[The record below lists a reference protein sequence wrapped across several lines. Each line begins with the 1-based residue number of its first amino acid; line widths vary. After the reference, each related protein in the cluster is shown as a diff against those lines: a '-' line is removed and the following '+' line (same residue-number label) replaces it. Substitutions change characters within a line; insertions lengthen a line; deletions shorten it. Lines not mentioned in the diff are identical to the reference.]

1 MRLSLTAAGRGG
13 ERHVM
18 IGATPQTT
26 VAEAAAWIAAA
37 LGEPAETRYYA
48 GDRLLNPPSGLGPA
62 GLRDGAV
69 FGLGRPCTGPPDPR
83 SAALIQVHA
92 VSGSGAGLIFPLGL
106 GSYRVGAG
114 ERCAIRVPFGP
125 EHAAT
130 VVVGPDGTIRVVLKD
145 ARLVRVVDPRRAE
158 VGTYEELE
166 VAPIDAASDTEDGG
180 TVPWPADADLAL
192 GDTLLR
198 WSLPA
203 TPDGLT
209 APAGDGTVLV
219 FERPPRAVDPIP
231 EPRFQMPVPPR
242 RPQFGA
248 AAVSAI
254 DRLAARE
261 AADRPSHRQ
270 AMADYRAARVRLS
283 DEMTGVVRAERVRRL
298 SACPDPAAVLLTAA
312 GPGRR
317 LWERRRSDADHLVLR
332 VGTGTQPSIAGIEM
346 PYPQGLATL
355 RWPVPFVPVTVPL
368 AEHGVLGL
376 TGAAER
382 IRPLASWLAAQ
393 IAVGHPPS
401 EVRLVLL
408 TTPDAEFAWDW
419 TRWLPHLRPATG
431 SPWAMVGNSTETLVQ
446 RVEELY
452 TLVTRRQRD
461 RQVQPAQSAQSAQ
474 QAYESGEGHDPAD
487 EPDVVVFID
496 GARLV
501 REVPGLAHV
510 LAEGPAVHVYAVC
523 LEHEGG
529 PLPPEASAVLA
540 DGRVGM
546 TLRRRER
553 PETPDILADLV
564 SPAWCDA
571 VARALA
577 ALRDTPLPRQEHEP
591 SDHVPLLDLL
601 ALPDPDPA
609 MIAARWSNAPAS
621 TTVPIGADDEGALAI
636 DLVNDGPHALIAGTS
651 GPAKSEFLRS
661 LIAALATVNRPD
673 ELTFFL
679 IDHRDGSEYRECAN
693 LPHTVGLATDLDAQ
707 SGSQVLSS
715 LGAELRR
722 RERLLSEH
730 GAEDFASYQSARREN
745 PWLPT
750 LARLV
755 IVVEEFTALADRM
768 PDFIPGLVSVAR
780 RGRTL
785 GTHLLLATRQPVG
798 AITSKLRSDI
808 ELRIALRTATRNESL
823 DVLDTEAAASLP
835 PGRALVARLGRH
847 SLMPFRTA
855 RSGAAYGEHQH
866 SGNWA
871 VAVPWSDLGRPLFG
885 STAPRTIEN
894 RTGTDLLVL
903 VEALRK
909 AAAQLAVEPPPRP
922 WPTALPE
929 RIPVATLP
937 PLPPTQSDGGLRP
950 VPYGLQ
956 SQPGHPTG
964 LCVALDIDTLE
975 HLYVVGG
982 AKSGRT
988 ETLRTIAGSVAMHS
1002 PSSDV
1007 HIYALDAGDG
1017 ALAETA
1023 ALPHTGA
1030 AAPISDVARI
1040 DRLLTRLDKELTQ
1053 RQEQISGN
1061 FCGNLTEL
1069 RAAAASHARPAHLL
1083 LLIDDWNGLA
1093 NVLDEYDGGRLMHD
1107 LIRLLREG
1115 AAAGVHLLATGD
1127 DDPLGGPLAIL
1138 NDNRLTLRLTEP
1150 AATFPPGRGLRSGE
1164 MHEMQIALLSGDPSR
1179 RAQTETLRLIG
1190 KYTAARDAAIGQD
1203 QRPFTVL

>member
-13 ERHVM
+13 ERHVV

-48 GDRLLNPPSGLGPA
+48 GGRLLNPPSGLGQA
-62 GLRDGAV
+62 GLRDGV
-69 FGLGRPCTGPPDPR
+69 VLGLGRPCAGHLDPHA
-83 SAALIQVHA
+83 AALIQVHA

-106 GSYRVGAG
+106 GSYRAG
-114 ERCAIRVPFGP
+114 TGTLCTIRVPFGP

-166 VAPIDAASDTEDGG
+166 VAPIDAASNTEDGG
-180 TVPWPADADLAL
+180 TIPWPADADLAL

-203 TPDGLT
+203 PPDGRA

-231 EPRFQMPVPPR
+231 ELRFRMPVPPR

-270 AMADYRAARVRLS
+270 AMADYRAARVLLS
-283 DEMTGVVRAERVRRL
+283 DEMTDAVRAERVRRL
-298 SACPDPAAVLLTAA
+298 AACPDPAAVLLTAA

-317 LWERRRSDADHLVLR
+317 LWERRRADADHLVLR
-332 VGTGTQPSIAGIEM
+332 VGTGTGPSIAGIEV
-346 PYPQGLATL
+346 PRPEGLGTL

-382 IRPLASWLAAQ
+382 IRPLASWLAGQ

-408 TTPDAEFAWDW
+408 TTPDAAFAWDW
-419 TRWLPHLRPATG
+419 ARWLPHLRPATG
-431 SPWAMVGNSTETLVQ
+431 SPWAMVGNDAETLAR

-452 TLVTRRQRD
+452 TLVTRRQQA
-461 RQVQPAQSAQSAQ
+461 RQAHV
-474 QAYESGEGHDPAD
+474 SGAEQEPAD

-510 LAEGPAVHVYAVC
+510 LAEGPAVRVYAVC

-529 PLPPEASAVLA
+529 LLPPEASAVLA

-553 PETPDILADLV
+553 PETADILADLV

-577 ALRDTPLPRQEHEP
+577 PLRDTAPRKQEHEP

-609 MIAARWSNAPAS
+609 TIAARWSNTPAS
-621 TTVPIGADDEGALAI
+621 TTVPIGADDGGALAV
-636 DLVNDGPHALIAGTS
+636 DLVHDGPHALIAGTS

-679 IDHRDGSEYRECAN
+679 IDHGDGSEYRECAD
-693 LPHTVGLATDLDAQ
+693 LPHTVGLAADLDAQ
-707 SGSQVLSS
+707 TGSRVLGA

-722 RERLLSEH
+722 RGRLLSEH
-730 GAEDFASYQSARREN
+730 RAEDFARYQSARREN
-745 PWLPT
+745 PWLPA

-755 IVVEEFTALADRM
+755 IVVEEFSALADRM

-780 RGRTL
+780 RGRSL
-785 GTHLLLATRQPVG
+785 GTHLLLATRQPAG
-798 AITSKLRSDI
+798 AITSTLRSDI
-808 ELRIALRTATRNESL
+808 ELRIALRTATRKESL
-823 DVLDTEAAASLP
+823 EVLDTEAAASLP
-835 PGRALVARLGRH
+835 PGRALVARLGR
-847 SLMPFRTA
+847 SSPTPFRTA
-855 RSGAAYGEHQH
+855 RSGAAYGESQH
-866 SGNWA
+866 PGNWA
-871 VAVPWSDLGRPLFG
+871 VAVPWSELGRPLLG
-885 STAPRTIEN
+885 STVSRMIEN

-903 VEALRK
+903 VEALRR
-909 AAAQLAVEPPPRP
+909 AAAQLAVEPQPRP
-922 WPTALPE
+922 WPPALPE

-937 PLPPTQSDGGLRP
+937 PSPPAGSGGDLRP

-956 SQPGHPTG
+956 SSPGHPIG
-964 LCVALDIDTLE
+964 LCVALDLDALE
-975 HLYVVGG
+975 HLYVVGA

-988 ETLRTIAGSVAMHS
+988 ETLRTIAGSVAMHLT
-1002 PSSDV
+1002 SSDV
-1007 HIYALDAGDG
+1007 HIYALDAGGG
-1017 ALAETA
+1017 ALAE
-1023 ALPHTGA
+1023 
-1030 AAPISDVARI
+1030 
-1040 DRLLTRLDKELTQ
+1040 
-1053 RQEQISGN
+1053 
-1061 FCGNLTEL
+1061 
-1069 RAAAASHARPAHLL
+1069 
-1083 LLIDDWNGLA
+1083 
-1093 NVLDEYDGGRLMHD
+1093 M
-1107 LIRLLREG
+1107 
-1115 AAAGVHLLATGD
+1115 
-1127 DDPLGGPLAIL
+1127 
-1138 NDNRLTLRLTEP
+1138 TLR
-1150 AATFPPGRGLRSGE
+1150 
-1164 MHEMQIALLSGDPSR
+1164 
-1179 RAQTETLRLIG
+1179 
-1190 KYTAARDAAIGQD
+1190 
-1203 QRPFTVL
+1203 